1 MTCLLYTSI
10 VDALGIL
17 KAQSY
22 SGLLKKTL
30 EFVFEDVKSG
40 LLLSQSLEKHKKIFP
55 QFLRSMIY
63 VGEISGALDKI
74 LVTLADYFET
84 DARIK
89 KKTKSAMIYPIILI
103 FMAVGIIVLMVA
115 FIIPTFMDALSSLDI
130 ETVSY
135 THLDV
140 YKRQRVDGALKVVV
154 YRYGVL

>member
-1 MTCLLYTSI
+1 MVTTGIPI

-89 KKTKSAMIYPIILI
+89 KRRKAP
-103 FMAVGIIVLMVA
+103 
-115 FIIPTFMDALSSLDI
+115 
-130 ETVSY
+130 
-135 THLDV
+135 
-140 YKRQRVDGALKVVV
+140 
-154 YRYGVL
+154 